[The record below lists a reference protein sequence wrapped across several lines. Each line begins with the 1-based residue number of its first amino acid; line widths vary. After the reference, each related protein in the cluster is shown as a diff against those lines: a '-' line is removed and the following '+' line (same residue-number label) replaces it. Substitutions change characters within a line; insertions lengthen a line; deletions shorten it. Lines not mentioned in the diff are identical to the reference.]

1 MYTPE
6 IKELTEI
13 ILTHK
18 RDLIYNVDTTRSIL
32 LLNPDISGSEV
43 REAILKFVHTI
54 VTYQTDINDLND
66 KLCTHINLLYVYRT
80 LESELEALILWL

>member
-6 IKELTEI
+6 IKELSEL

-18 RDLIYNVDTTRSIL
+18 RNLIYDVDTNRSIL
-32 LLNPDISGSEV
+32 LLNPEISGKEV
-43 REAILKFVHTI
+43 RESILKFINTI
-54 VTYQTDINDLND
+54 ISYQTDTDDLND

-80 LESELEALILWL
+80 LESELEALIL

>member
-18 RDLIYNVDTTRSIL
+18 RNLIYNVDTTRSIL
-32 LLNPDISGSEV
+32 ILDPDISGSEV
-43 REAILKFVHTI
+43 REAILK
-54 VTYQTDINDLND
+54 
-66 KLCTHINLLYVYRT
+66 
-80 LESELEALILWL
+80 LESELEALIL

>member
-18 RDLIYNVDTTRSIL
+18 RNLIYNVDTTRSIL
-32 LLNPDISGSEV
+32 
-43 REAILKFVHTI
+43 KFVHTI
-54 VTYQTDINDLND
+54 VTCQTDINDLND
-66 KLCTHINLLYVYRT
+66 KLCTHINLSYVYRT
-80 LESELEALILWL
+80 LESELEALIL